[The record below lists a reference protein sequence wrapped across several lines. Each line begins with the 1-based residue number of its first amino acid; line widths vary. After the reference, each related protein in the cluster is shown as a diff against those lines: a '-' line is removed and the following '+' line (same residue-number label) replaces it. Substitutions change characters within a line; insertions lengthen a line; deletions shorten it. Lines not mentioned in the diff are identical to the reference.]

1 MENTERMTMGK
12 IWAVCSGSGGVG
24 KSMIALSLAAG
35 AAKAGRRV
43 ILLDTS
49 GVSRCCDLILRLESV
64 VTLDMLD
71 VVRNQVSME
80 SALYP
85 VAQYPGLRLACA
97 SLYDDVSVSELSG
110 MTLSLNA
117 LCDIL
122 VVDLPTGQASL
133 GRGVMRA
140 GDERLLVTRPDDAS
154 IRATERLMTRCAGD
168 PAADSLVIN
177 RISTERVRKKTQYAQ
192 STVESLLDRAAL
204 ACIPEDSSIPASEQ
218 RGRAAIECDGPAW
231 TALSG
236 LVKTLLGGA

>member
-1 MENTERMTMGK
+1 MGK

-35 AAKAGRRV
+35 AAKAGRRT

-49 GVSRCCDLILRLESV
+49 GVSRCCDLILKLESV

-71 VVRNQVSME
+71 VIRNQVVME
-80 SALYP
+80 SALYDVP
-85 VAQYPGLRLACA
+85 QYPNLQLACA
-97 SLYDDVSVSELSG
+97 SLYDDVTVSELSG
-110 MTLSLNA
+110 MTLALHS
-117 LCDIL
+117 LCDVL
-122 VVDLPTGQASL
+122 VIDLPTGQASL

-154 IRATERLMTRCAGD
+154 IRATERLMTRCAGE
-168 PAADSLVIN
+168 PGADSLVIN
-177 RISTERVRKKTQYAQ
+177 RVSAERIRKKTQYAQ
-192 STVESLLDRAAL
+192 STVESLLDRAAI
-204 ACIPEDSSIPASEQ
+204 ACIPEDASIPASEQ

>member
-1 MENTERMTMGK
+1 MGK

-35 AAKAGRRV
+35 AAKAGRKV

-49 GVSRCCDLILRLESV
+49 GASRCCDLILRMESV

-71 VVRNQVSME
+71 VIRNQVGME
-80 SALYP
+80 SALYAVP
-85 VAQYPGLRLACA
+85 QYPGLKLACA
-97 SLYDDVSVSELSG
+97 SLYDDVSVADLSG

-117 LCDIL
+117 LCD
-122 VVDLPTGQASL
+122 VRVADLPTGQASL

-140 GDERLLVTRPDDAS
+140 GDERLMVTRPDDAS
-154 IRATERLMTRCAGD
+154 IRATERLMMRCTGE
-168 PAADSLVIN
+168 AAVDSLVLN
-177 RISTERVRKKTQYAQ
+177 RVSAERIRKKTQYPQ
-192 STVESLLDRAAL
+192 STVENLLDRTAL
-204 ACIPEDSSIPASEQ
+204 ACIPEDPSIPASEQ

-231 TALSG
+231 PVLSG

>member
-1 MENTERMTMGK
+1 MGK

-35 AAKAGRRV
+35 AAKAGRKV

-49 GVSRCCDLILRLESV
+49 GISRCCDLILRLESV

-71 VVRNQVSME
+71 VLRNQVGME
-80 SALYP
+80 SALCDVP
-85 VAQYPGLRLACA
+85 QYPNLRFACA
-97 SLYDDVSVSELSG
+97 SLYDDVPVAELSG
-110 MTLSLNA
+110 MILSLNA
-117 LCDIL
+117 MCDIL
-122 VVDLPTGQASL
+122 VVDLPTGQADL

-140 GDERLLVTRPDDAS
+140 GDERLLITRPDDAS
-154 IRATERLMTRCAGD
+154 IRAAERLMTRCTGD

-177 RISTERVRKKTQYAQ
+177 RVSAERLRRRTQHAQ
-192 STVESLLDRAAL
+192 GTVESLLDRAAI
-204 ACIPEDSSIPASEQ
+204 ACIPEDVSIPASEQ

-236 LVKTLLGGA
+236 LVETLLGGA

>member
-1 MENTERMTMGK
+1 MGR

-35 AAKAGRRV
+35 AAKAGKKT

-49 GVSRCCDLILRLESV
+49 GISRCCDLILQMESV

-71 VVRNQVSME
+71 VLRNQVSME
-80 SALYP
+80 SALYEVP
-85 VAQYPGLRLACA
+85 QYPGLRLACA
-97 SLYDDVSVSELSG
+97 SLYDDVSVCELSG
-110 MTLSLNA
+110 MTLALNA

-122 VVDLPTGQASL
+122 VVDLPTGQANL

-154 IRATERLMTRCAGD
+154 IRAAERLMSRYAD
-168 PAADSLVIN
+168 HLAADSLVIN
-177 RISTERVRKKTQYAQ
+177 RVSTERFRKKTQHAQ
-192 STVESLLDRAAL
+192 STVENLLDRAAI
-204 ACIPEDSSIPASEQ
+204 AWIPEDASIPASAQ

>member
-1 MENTERMTMGK
+1 
-12 IWAVCSGSGGVG
+12 
-24 KSMIALSLAAG
+24 
-35 AAKAGRRV
+35 
-43 ILLDTS
+43 
-49 GVSRCCDLILRLESV
+49 
-64 VTLDMLD
+64 
-71 VVRNQVSME
+71 
-80 SALYP
+80 
-85 VAQYPGLRLACA
+85 
-97 SLYDDVSVSELSG
+97 
-110 MTLSLNA
+110 MTLLLNA

-154 IRATERLMTRCAGD
+154 IRATERLMTRCAGE

-192 STVESLLDRAAL
+192 GTVENLLDRAAL
-204 ACIPEDSSIPASEQ
+204 ACIPEDASIPASEQ